1 MTTQSKMCKR
11 SKAYLILTTGFAV
24 FSMFFGSGNLVFPL
38 MLGRLT
44 GTQFD
49 IATIGLLITGIGV
62 PFLGL
67 LGISLYN
74 GSVEDFFGTLGR
86 RAPFLI
92 STLLLAL
99 LGPFGVLPRCI
110 TVAHGGMELLNDN
123 LSLPLF
129 SLVFCGIS
137 YAIVC
142 NKKKMI
148 DIIGAVLSPV
158 LLGSLILIIIAGIME
173 PSYQPSPS
181 PLSPTQSFQTGLTEG
196 YQTMDLLAAFFFA
209 AAIIKHMQ
217 QKLALTTSCPITLR
231 RFSLLAKTVGASLL
245 AIIYGFMVY
254 LGACYSHLLSTNA
267 PEQSL
272 GIIAQLTL
280 GSLAATTI
288 CIAIVMACLTTTVA
302 LTSIASDFVHKH
314 FFKEKIDQRWP
325 PLLILTIAFVFSLLQ
340 FNGIA
345 RILSPILDILYPGL
359 ILLTV
364 VNIVGY
370 YFGWRKT
377 VKVTKV
383 S

>member
-1 MTTQSKMCKR
+1 MTTQTSIRKH
-11 SKAYLILTTGFAV
+11 SAAYLILTTGFAV

-38 MLGRLT
+38 MLGKFS
-44 GTQFD
+44 GSQFD
-49 IATIGLLITGIGV
+49 LATLGLLITGIGV

-67 LGISLYN
+67 LGIALYK
-74 GSVEDFFGTLGR
+74 GSIEDFFGTMGK
-86 RAPFLI
+86 RAPLLI

-110 TVAHGGMELLNDN
+110 TVAHGGMELLSDN

-129 SLVFCGIS
+129 SVFFCGGT

-142 NKKKMI
+142 NQKKMI
-148 DIIGAVLSPV
+148 DIIGAILTPF
-158 LLGSLILIIIAGIME
+158 LLGALMLIIIAGIMATGH
-173 PSYQPSPS
+173 QPT
-181 PLSPTQSFQTGLTEG
+181 LSSLSDMQAFQTGLTEG

-209 AAIIKHMQ
+209 ATITNHMQ
-217 QKLALTTSCPITLR
+217 QKLAQTTACPITHA

-254 LGACYSHLLSTNA
+254 LGACFAPLLPTNA

-280 GSLAATTI
+280 GPLAAITI
-288 CIAIVMACLTTTVA
+288 CLAIVMACLTTAVA
-302 LTSIASDFVHKH
+302 LTSIASNFVQKH
-314 FFKEKIDQRWP
+314 LLKEKIGQRWT
-325 PLLILTIAFVFSLLQ
+325 PLIILIIAFVFSLLQ

-345 RILSPILDILYPGL
+345 KVLEPILSVLYPGL

-364 VNIVGY
+364 VNIAGY
-370 YFGWRKT
+370 YFGWK
-377 VKVTKV
+377 KFC
-383 S
+383 